1 MLCFVN
7 PAFSLFYFPTL
18 LQLVWN
24 VSFSFKHF
32 SVEPSCV
39 KVERSVCL
47 RIFTSQ
53 AHCQFYGCLANITLD
68 PVGLNMRRPRSGRS
82 LVWMPSGCVIYCW
95 ATLKHWDK
103 SSTADTPS
111 THILNHWCLTHS
123 WSRTCLVCT
132 PSLEL
137 LRSEQLHEGLKI
149 LPNISYLPHT
159 LSCGVCLVSLTWLE
173 PHSSGFVWLDF
184 DLSGE
189 WRAFDVLSLGMATL

>member
-1 MLCFVN
+1 MLFYVT

-39 KVERSVCL
+39 KVERSVSL
-47 RIFTSQ
+47 RTFTSQ

-137 LRSEQLHEGLKI
+137 LRSEQLHEDI
-149 LPNISYLPHT
+149 TQYLLLATHSLLWGM
-159 LSCGVCLVSLTWLE
+159 LS
-173 PHSSGFVWLDF
+173 
-184 DLSGE
+184 
-189 WRAFDVLSLGMATL
+189 